1 MSLNATPAGERFH
14 IGLFGRRNAGKS
26 SLINAI
32 TGQPLAVVSDIKG
45 TTTDP
50 VYKAMELL
58 PLGPVMLV
66 DTPGFD
72 DEGSLGELRVK
83 KAKEVLEKI
92 DLALLVM
99 DAADGKS
106 ATDTQL
112 TDLFRERSI
121 PHLEVYTKGDTFVG
135 EIADGLL
142 VSATTGTNIHE
153 LKVTMAKI
161 AANKKEAPP
170 LIGDLVE
177 PGDLVVLV
185 TPIDTAAPK
194 GRLILPQQ
202 QMIRDLLD
210 HGAMAVVARETEL
223 AQTLKSLGTPPKMV
237 VTDSQ
242 VFAKANAET
251 PAQIPL
257 TSFSILMARRKG
269 LLDAAV
275 QGIAAIGEL
284 KDGDTVLIC
293 EGCTHHR
300 QCEDIGSVKIP
311 RWLREATGKDLNIVL
326 TAGNDF
332 PADLSPYSLIVHCG
346 GCMLNERAMGYRVAE
361 AQKQGVPITNY
372 GILIAWM
379 TGILARSLEIFP
391 ELQALV
397 G

>member
-32 TGQPLAVVSDIKG
+32 TGQPLAVVSDVKG

-99 DAADGKS
+99 DATDGKS

-121 PHLEVYTKGDTFVG
+121 PHLEVYTKGDTFAG

-142 VSATTGTNIHE
+142 VSATTGDNIHE
-153 LKVTMAKI
+153 LKETMARI
-161 AANKKEAPP
+161 AANKKEAPL

-210 HGAMAVVARETEL
+210 HGAMAVVTRETEL
-223 AQTLKSLGTPPKMV
+223 AQTLESLGTPPKMV

-242 VFAKANAET
+242 AFAIADRET
-251 PAQIPL
+251 PATIPL

-269 LLDAAV
+269 LLNAAV

-311 RWLREATGKDLNIVL
+311 RWLHEATGKDLNIVL
-326 TAGNDF
+326 TVGNDF

-379 TGILARSLEIFP
+379 TGILGRSLEIFP